1 MVGEAHDGASAIA
14 TARRL
19 SPDLVLLDVMLP
31 DTTGFLVAKQLAQ
44 LQPPPRVI
52 LISSREAA
60 DFGDVIGHS
69 QALGFITKSELS
81 GSRLRSLL
89 GASR

>member
-14 TARRL
+14 TARTLR
-19 SPDLVLLDVMLP
+19 PDLVLLDVMLP
-31 DTTGFLVAKQLAQ
+31 DTTGFVVARQLAQ
-44 LQPPPRVI
+44 LQPRPGVV

-69 QALGFITKSELS
+69 QTLGFITKSELS
-81 GSRLRSLL
+81 GPRLRSLL